1 MTESVSALHPWDV
14 PAYTAAMAGRLVGLR
29 PERVRRWLAGY
40 EYNYMAANAPVRR
53 IRKAPVIHRD
63 GDETP
68 FASFLDL
75 IDLLFVRRFLDAGIS
90 LQKLRRALDE
100 ADALVGARH
109 FAQRSFFTDGR
120 NIYLQVKKQS
130 ATSAESLL
138 ELLSG
143 GQWVIAP
150 VIKDLATEI
159 KFHNATGFAE
169 RWYPLGP
176 DTRVIVDP
184 RISFGAPTVLNRGIN
199 TANVFDLFVAERER
213 VDAVC
218 SWLQLQPEEVEDA
231 VQFEQKLAAA

>member
-1 MTESVSALHPWDV
+1 MTTSVSALHPWDV

-29 PERVRRWLAGY
+29 PERVRRWLVGY
-40 EYNYMAANAPVRR
+40 EYIYTAGDESVRR
-53 IRKAPVIHRD
+53 IKRAPVIHRE
-63 GDETP
+63 GEETP

-75 IDLLFVRRFLDAGIS
+75 IDLLFVKRFLDAGIS

-100 ADALVGARH
+100 ADALVGGHH

-120 NIYLQVKKQS
+120 NVYLQVRKQS
-130 ATSAESLL
+130 AAGAESLL

-159 KFHNATGFAE
+159 KFHSATGFAE

-176 DTRVIVDP
+176 QTRVIVDP
-184 RISFGAPTVLNRGIN
+184 RISFGAPTVLNRGIK
-199 TANVFDLFVAERER
+199 TANVFDLYVAEREK